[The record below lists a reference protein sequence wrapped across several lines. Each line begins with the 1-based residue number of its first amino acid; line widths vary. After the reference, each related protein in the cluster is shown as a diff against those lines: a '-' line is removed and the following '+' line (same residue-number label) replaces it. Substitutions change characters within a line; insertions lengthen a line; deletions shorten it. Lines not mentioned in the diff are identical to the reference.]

1 MLQWLRQR
9 FYVQRTL
16 SHLLLSLFFTQCAK
30 WPLDDTAEI
39 GDNIYGC
46 KMTIWVDNAYFS
58 SSISCFDIMDTYAF
72 DLSSIYRALSL
83 PLAFRFSSSF
93 CEMDVTDGAI
103 L

>member
-16 SHLLLSLFFTQCAK
+16 SHLSLLLSPFLTQCAK

-46 KMTIWVDNAYFS
+46 KMTIWVDDAVFS
-58 SSISCFDIMDTYAF
+58 SSKSCFDIMDTFAF

-83 PLAFRFSSSF
+83 PLA
-93 CEMDVTDGAI
+93 I
-103 L
+103 P

>member
-16 SHLLLSLFFTQCAK
+16 SHLSLLLSPFLTQCAK

-46 KMTIWVDNAYFS
+46 KMTIWVDNALFFKFKKLFRYNGHNCFRS
-58 SSISCFDIMDTYAF
+58 LLYLSCA
-72 DLSSIYRALSL
+72 
-83 PLAFRFSSSF
+83 
-93 CEMDVTDGAI
+93 
-103 L
+103 